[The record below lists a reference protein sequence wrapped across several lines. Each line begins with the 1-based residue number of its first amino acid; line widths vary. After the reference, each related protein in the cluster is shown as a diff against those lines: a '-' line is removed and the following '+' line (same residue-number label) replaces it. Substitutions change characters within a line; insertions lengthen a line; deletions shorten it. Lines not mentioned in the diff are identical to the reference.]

1 MAATSYTAKDA
12 TRTTKSFLTITSGH
26 GGVSGDNVP
35 GKVSVPHSQTD
46 LGLTKYRNIDLDETG
61 VSVTSSATNLYG
73 WYLFNAAS
81 AIRYVKLYNKAT
93 AATVGTDTPYMT
105 IPLPAGGG
113 ANVMM
118 DIPIPFT
125 LGLSAGATT
134 GVADNNTGAP
144 AANEVIVH
152 LFYKAA

>member
-12 TRTTKSFLTITSGH
+12 TRTTKSFLTITSRH

-35 GKVSVPHSQTD
+35 GKISVPHAETD

-61 VSVTSSATNLYG
+61 VSVTASATNLYG
-73 WYLFNAAS
+73 WYMFNAAS
-81 AIRYVKLYNKAT
+81 AIRYVKLYNKAS
-93 AATVGTDTPYMT
+93 AATVGSDTPFMT

-113 ANVMM
+113 SNIMG
-118 DIPIPFT
+118 DIPISFT

-134 GVADNNTGAP
+134 AVADNSTAAPGA
-144 AANEVIVH
+144 NDVIVH